1 VSKPGVVQ
9 MEDCS
14 PAPLTPLPP
23 SSSKADDTVLRI
35 KEALDAAA
43 GALRAFTPGCIQADE
58 KSGGRG
64 PVTEADRV
72 VSDVLREALVR
83 DNEGWFSEESVD
95 DLARLEQ
102 RRVWVVDPVDGTRD
116 LVAGV
121 PEWSVSVALV
131 EDGRP
136 VAGGVSNPCT
146 GELFLGSLK
155 SGVTYNGR
163 SVRVSDRKSLGGA
176 VVLASRHE
184 VERGE
189 WERFTGGPLVIRP
202 LGSIAYKLALVAAGL
217 ADATWTLC
225 PKHEWDVAGGVAL
238 VEAAGGFAQSPRGLP
253 IGFNRRSPRIVGL
266 LAGGSDLRD
275 ELVRFLAPA
284 LP

>member
-1 VSKPGVVQ
+1 VSKPGVFQ
-9 MEDCS
+9 MEDC
-14 PAPLTPLPP
+14 PAASGTPLAP
-23 SSSKADDTVLRI
+23 SSSKADEVVIRI

-43 GALRAFTPGCIQADE
+43 SALSAFTPGCIQADE

-83 DNEGWFSEESVD
+83 DDEGWFSEESVD
-95 DLARLEQ
+95 DLARLEHQ
-102 RRVWVVDPVDGTRD
+102 RIWIVDPVDGTRD

-136 VAGGVSNPCT
+136 VAGGVSNPST
-146 GELFLGSLK
+146 GELFLGSLE
-155 SGVTYNGR
+155 SGVTYNGS
-163 SVRVSDRKSLGGA
+163 SVRVSGRKSLQGA
-176 VVLASRHE
+176 VVLASRSE

-189 WERFTGGPLVIRP
+189 WERFSGGPLVIRP

-238 VEAAGGFAQSPRGLP
+238 VEAAGGFAQSPRGSP
-253 IGFNRRSPRIVGL
+253 IGFNLRSPRIVGL
-266 LAGGSDLRD
+266 LAGGRDLRD
-275 ELVRFLAPA
+275 ELVRVLAAA